1 MIALC
6 AMILPGISGSF
17 LLLLLGQYEYM
28 LTALHELHFSEI
40 IVFVIGAL
48 IGILGF
54 SKILNY
60 LLKNYEEITMAFLI
74 GVMLG
79 SLKVPAVE
87 IVNSVSMNFA
97 GLLPCV
103 IVAVIGFVL
112 IIVLE
117 TRFDYID

>member
-1 MIALC
+1 M
-6 AMILPGISGSF
+6 
-17 LLLLLGQYEYM
+17 
-28 LTALHELHFSEI
+28 
-40 IVFVIGAL
+40 
-48 IGILGF
+48 GF

>member
-1 MIALC
+1 MEDI
-6 AMILPGISGSF
+6 F
-17 LLLLLGQYEYM
+17 LF
-28 LTALHELHFSEI
+28 A
-40 IVFVIGAL
+40 IGAL

-60 LLKNYEEITMAFLI
+60 LLKNYEEVTMAFLI

-87 IVNSVSMNFA
+87 IVNSVSVNIA

-103 IVAVIGFVL
+103 VVAVIGFIL

-117 TRFDYID
+117 TRFDYIE